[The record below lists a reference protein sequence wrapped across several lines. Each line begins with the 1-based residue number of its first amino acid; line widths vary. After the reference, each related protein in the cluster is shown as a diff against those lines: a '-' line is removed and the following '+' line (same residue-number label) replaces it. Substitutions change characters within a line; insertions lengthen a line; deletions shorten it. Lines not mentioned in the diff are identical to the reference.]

1 MTKLRMGP
9 PGGFPGGPPPDGPG
23 WGRPGGGDCCAGPGC
38 CLPFMLSPMLLL
50 SAPARLARAV
60 RRPPDGDAGI
70 MHRAIRIYQ
79 AELSGHTPACPHTPS
94 CSEYAAQAIERHG
107 AARGAWLT
115 ARRLLRCRP
124 GTRGG
129 ADRVP

>member
-1 MTKLRMGP
+1 
-9 PGGFPGGPPPDGPG
+9 
-23 WGRPGGGDCCAGPGC
+23 
-38 CLPFMLSPMLLL
+38 MLSPMLLL
-50 SAPARLARAV
+50 SAPARLSRAV
-60 RRPPDGDAGI
+60 RRPSHGGDPGI
-70 MHRAIRIYQ
+70 MYRAIRIYQ
-79 AELSGHTPACPHTPS
+79 TDLSRHTPACPHTPS

-129 ADRVP
+129 ADPVP